1 MILAGNNLN
10 FSYSDTLVV
19 SDFSIK
25 LERGKIFMLS
35 GPNGSGKST
44 IIKLICGLLKPDSGN
59 ITINGED
66 LNSFSDLERAKKIGV
81 VAQTQLP
88 ILDFTV
94 EELILTGRTGSLN
107 RFFAPS
113 VKDIAICNEVI
124 ELLELEKFRNRQV
137 NQLSGGERSRV
148 FLGKGLAQKTQFL
161 LLDEPTSAMDIEYTF
176 KTLELLKNLSKEIGI
191 LMVCHDLNLAW
202 QYADKLYLLKNGR
215 TCVSGEPKE
224 ILSSATLESI
234 YNCHAEVVEDKGIIF
249 RPSI

>member
-94 EELILTGRTGSLN
+94 EEVDELIKKLN
-107 RFFAPS
+107 EKEEPIVFILWGNFA
-113 VKDIAICNEVI
+113 K
-124 ELLELEKFRNRQV
+124 
-137 NQLSGGERSRV
+137 
-148 FLGKGLAQKTQFL
+148 
-161 LLDEPTSAMDIEYTF
+161 
-176 KTLELLKNLSKEIGI
+176 SKIKYI
-191 LMVCHDLNLAW
+191 TN
-202 QYADKLYLLKNGR
+202 
-215 TCVSGEPKE
+215 PKHLV
-224 ILSSATLESI
+224 LSSA
-234 YNCHAEVVEDKGIIF
+234 H
-249 RPSI
+249 PSPFSVRQGFFGSKPFSKTNEFLKKHNIKEIEW